1 MQKKRER
8 KKKRNRAAPTPVVS
22 GWEKKGKTK
31 WMMNESGRERERGM
45 EEKRTLPKEQER
57 IPRKNLVHLCR
68 IHKNPVTLGTT
79 Q

>member
-31 WMMNESGRERERGM
+31 WMMNESGRERER
-45 EEKRTLPKEQER
+45 EEWKKRGHYPKNRNEYQGKTWYIYVES
-57 IPRKNLVHLCR
+57 IK
-68 IHKNPVTLGTT
+68 T